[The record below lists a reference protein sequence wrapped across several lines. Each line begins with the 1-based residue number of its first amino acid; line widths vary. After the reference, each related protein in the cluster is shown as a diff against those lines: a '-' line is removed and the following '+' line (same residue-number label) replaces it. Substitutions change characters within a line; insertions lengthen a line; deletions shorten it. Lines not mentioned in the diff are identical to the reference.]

1 MGDLGGD
8 RSSYCTCEWVI
19 SNREI
24 ALLLQFT
31 RIMSKYSLTK
41 IEAFLPISATLA
53 TSGQPKTDQF
63 AWIRAA
69 GYRAIV
75 NLATSASSNWNPDE
89 PVIVTQLGMEYKGI
103 PIEWENPTINDFE
116 ALMIFLKANE
126 HQLTWVHCAKNMR
139 VSAMIYLYHRLY
151 KGYTDTE
158 ATHYLEQ
165 IWQPN
170 QIWQD
175 FIATTLATYPKP
187 GEQPEIL

>member
-1 MGDLGGD
+1 
-8 RSSYCTCEWVI
+8 
-19 SNREI
+19 
-24 ALLLQFT
+24 
-31 RIMSKYSLTK
+31 
-41 IEAFLPISATLA
+41 
-53 TSGQPKTDQF
+53 
-63 AWIRAA
+63 
-69 GYRAIV
+69 
-75 NLATSASSNWNPDE
+75 
-89 PVIVTQLGMEYKGI
+89 
-103 PIEWENPTINDFE
+103 
-116 ALMIFLKANE
+116 
-126 HQLTWVHCAKNMR
+126 MR